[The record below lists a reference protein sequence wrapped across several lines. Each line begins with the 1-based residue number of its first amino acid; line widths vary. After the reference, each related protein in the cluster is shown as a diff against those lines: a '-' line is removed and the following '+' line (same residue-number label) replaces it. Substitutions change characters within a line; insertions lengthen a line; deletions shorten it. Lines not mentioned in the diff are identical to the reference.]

1 MKNIRKILAVILCFA
16 TLMTVCIP
24 FASAEEFEEGA
35 TEITQETPETENPE
49 EEEAE
54 TPDESEEDTVIPEE
68 PEEKDTYFECL
79 KHCFDSGLKN
89 IANAGLFAA
98 GTVLSP
104 VVFFVF
110 PPIAVVLGIAG
121 LPVSVLSLFVGI
133 GEILTCPILAFLYDT
148 DDYLYLF

>member
-24 FASAEEFEEGA
+24 FASAEELTEGT
-35 TEITQETPETENPE
+35 TEITQETPETEKPE

-54 TPDESEEDTVIPEE
+54 TPDDPEE
-68 PEEKDTYFECL
+68 DTYFECL
-79 KHCFDSGLKN
+79 KHCFDSGLQN
-89 IANAGLFAA
+89 ILNAGLFTA

-104 VVFFVF
+104 IMFLIF
-110 PPIAVVLGIAG
+110 PPIGAALGIAG
-121 LPVSVLSLFVGI
+121 LPVGVLSLFIGI
-133 GEILTCPILAFLYDT
+133 GEILTCPILAFFYDT